1 MCDKVKDLN
10 RFLFQWTVGELSMSA
25 KAESSGYKGEALNV
39 LKEAGC
45 EVGDVIRVTTGEK
58 SYESFL
64 NPSARNIGG
73 KPVNQ
78 TGEGKVYEGILIPR
92 SETGDGKHIVVKLK
106 SGYNIGVRVNPD
118 MKIEK
123 VGKGVKPSFAAPALP
138 EQNPDLPRVVIM
150 STGGTIASRVDY
162 RTGAVRSALSAS
174 DLYGVVPELGDIAR
188 VDTQILFSLYSENIT
203 PKHWTEIAEA
213 TAEHISRGVSGVIIA
228 HGTDT
233 MAYTAAALSFAL
245 QNLPVPIILVGA
257 QRSSDRPSS
266 DAATNLIGAVQAASK
281 APFAEV
287 VIAMHETFSDTA
299 IIINRGTK
307 VRKCHTSRRDT
318 FKPVNAT
325 PIARIK
331 DQEIIMLT
339 DVYKKRDPAK
349 KLVVKPNFSDKAAL
363 VKFHPGL
370 DPEVINWYVDRG
382 YKGIL
387 LEGSGL
393 GHVSKYCF
401 DPIKNAVKQGVVVA
415 LASQCI
421 WGRVNMHVY
430 DTGRDLLT
438 RGVIPLED
446 MFPET
451 ALVKLMWVL
460 GQTED
465 AEEAKKLLKANLA
478 GEFSPRTLPQE
489 IGGEGDEAQIG
500 N

>member
-1 MCDKVKDLN
+1 MNQK
-10 RFLFQWTVGELSMSA
+10 
-25 KAESSGYKGEALNV
+25 ESSGYKGKALSA
-39 LKEAGC
+39 LEKAGC
-45 EVGDVIRVTTGEK
+45 EVGDIIRVT
-58 SYESFL
+58 SD
-64 NPSARNIGG
+64 
-73 KPVNQ
+73 
-78 TGEGKVYEGILIPR
+78 GKVYEGILIPR
-92 SETGDGKHIVVKLK
+92 SETGDDKHVVVKLK
-106 SGYNIGVRVNPD
+106 SGYNIGVRMTPNI
-118 MKIEK
+118 KIEK
-123 VGKGVKPSFAAPALP
+123 VGKGSKPSFAAPPLP
-138 EQNPDLPRVVIM
+138 EQKPELPKVVIM

-174 DLYGVVPELGDIAR
+174 DLYGVVPELSDIAR
-188 VDTQILFSLYSENIT
+188 VDTQILFSLFSENIT
-203 PKHWTEIAEA
+203 PQHWTRIARA
-213 TAEHISRGVSGVIIA
+213 AAEHISRGASGVVVA

-245 QNLPVPIILVGA
+245 QNLPVPVVLVGA

-266 DAATNLIGAVQAASK
+266 DAATNLIGAVQAAAK

-287 VIAMHETFSDTA
+287 VIAMHETVSDTA
-299 IIINRGTK
+299 IAINRGTK

-331 DQEIIMLT
+331 DQEITMLT
-339 DVYKKRDPAK
+339 DDYKKRDPAK
-349 KLVVKPNFSDKAAL
+349 KLVPKPKFSEKVAL

-370 DPEVINWYVDRG
+370 NPEVINWYVERG

-393 GHVSKYCF
+393 GHVGKYCF
-401 DPIKNAVKQGVVVA
+401 DAIQTAVKHSVVVA

-421 WGRVNMHVY
+421 WGRVNMNVY

-460 GQTED
+460 GQTSD
-465 AEEAKKLLKANLA
+465 SEEAKKLLKLNIA
-478 GEFSPRTLPQE
+478 GEFSPRTLPEE
-489 IGGEGDEAQIG
+489 IGAEGGGAPVG